1 MIGASLIVW
10 QIQIQ
15 RIWNTKSKSNEFVQ
29 IVGSWLHHIPII
41 FLTGVNKTDFFTATA
56 TVMKQHL
63 LIKSN

>member
-41 FLTGVNKTDFFTATA
+41 FLTGVNKTDFFY
-56 TVMKQHL
+56 
-63 LIKSN
+63 SNSDSNETTPVD